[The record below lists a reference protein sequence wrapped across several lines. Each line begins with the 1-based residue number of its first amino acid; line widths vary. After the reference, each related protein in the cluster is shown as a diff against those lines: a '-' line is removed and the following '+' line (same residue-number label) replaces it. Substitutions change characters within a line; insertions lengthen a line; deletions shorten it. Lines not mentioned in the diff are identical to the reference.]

1 MGIKDGKTFSF
12 ADEYVQR
19 PGDPHTAVQTPEIQ
33 NALRTVKGVLADLEL
48 RVIEFFSEWLVAL
61 LMPARHV
68 LETRSPHLSFM
79 LMKDYWFKELYL
91 GLKVAASLDRTES
104 FIKTIEGQVRCI
116 TAEFK
121 QTGVN
126 VAGMSAT

>member
-1 MGIKDGKTFSF
+1 MPDPWPLAKITINLDTASQWVSKMGRLFF

-61 LMPARHV
+61 LMPDRHV
-68 LETRSPHLSFM
+68 LNNKL
-79 LMKDYWFKELYL
+79 
-91 GLKVAASLDRTES
+91 
-104 FIKTIEGQVRCI
+104 
-116 TAEFK
+116 
-121 QTGVN
+121 VN
-126 VAGMSAT
+126 VA